1 MQQQQ
6 QCTRDY
12 AGSEDSLWNGTPLLV
27 AVVVLPADSDSDSGS
42 GSGSA
47 APPPL
52 RRAVRSKDRDKVVQI
67 PPPNAI
73 RGEHLPVL
81 VEGALR
87 GAQETRHAHLTKE
100 TFCLFQR
107 DRKVCQEL
115 SNSAC
120 ASGAL
125 RGAEERWGSG
135 WVQGVT
141 TARGWCSP
149 VPERPLPA
157 LTRSARP

>member
-81 VEGALR
+81 VEGR
-87 GAQETRHAHLTKE
+87 
-100 TFCLFQR
+100 
-107 DRKVCQEL
+107 
-115 SNSAC
+115 
-120 ASGAL
+120 
-125 RGAEERWGSG
+125 
-135 WVQGVT
+135 
-141 TARGWCSP
+141 
-149 VPERPLPA
+149 RPLHQ
-157 LTRSARP
+157 RSCLASSIVRGMPGIVQFRVRVGCAARR